1 MSEKTLKVIEG
12 IAQAAADSYDG
23 ALDENGEVIK
33 IGLKREEGN
42 PLLNSRMMDGFKVRC
57 SGSTM
62 ICTYQSQIKLR
73 DVYATKFENELE
85 QTMADIVKHLK
96 KKYKQITG
104 NTLGLKAQGEV
115 DALVQKLNNNLIFVV
130 ATKAYKIS
138 GMDAEDK
145 LEPSED
151 NLEKDFKSFLELGGW
166 GKKSAKPKNVTRR
179 AE

>member
-130 ATKAYKIS
+130 AKKAYKIS

-166 GKKSAKPKNVTRR
+166 GKKPENKNQRG
-179 AE
+179 